1 MVNFHKT
8 RIMRRGVRQHLG
20 GVVVNEYPNIR
31 RNDYGTLKAILH
43 NATRSGLES
52 QNREG
57 HPPVARPPPGAD
69 LARPLDQS
77 RSWCEAAR
85 VVRPCVGLRK
95 VAGINLC

>member
-57 HPPVARPPPGAD
+57 HPQWRAHLQGRISHVRSINPARGAKLHELFD
-69 LARPLDQS
+69 RALASAKSQ
-77 RSWCEAAR
+77 
-85 VVRPCVGLRK
+85 G
-95 VAGINLC
+95 